1 MFVVGCG
8 GPPFEKA
15 DIVVKGM
22 DEAEAV
28 ILVCERRQFILR
40 ERVEESFR
48 VCAIA
53 VPEPASSLCPEV
65 GASLI
70 QSIGL
75 QHFLEHEG
83 PGVVEKESLDF
94 REQVEFIQ
102 VLGVDR
108 LAVVHKYWFAIIERT
123 LV

>member
-15 DIVVKGM
+15 DIVVKGT

-53 VPEPASSLCPEV
+53 VPEPASSLCPKV

-70 QSIGL
+70 QSSHL
-75 QHFLEHEG
+75 WYFFEREG
-83 PGVVEKESLDF
+83 PGVVKKE
-94 REQVEFIQ
+94 
-102 VLGVDR
+102 G
-108 LAVVHKYWFAIIERT
+108 
-123 LV
+123 